1 MQCPVRNVQLWED
14 PEFSTVSSK
23 ATEMRRVLKRVAEQ
37 RETKFCAR
45 AAPKKKAKVENAED
59 AGEASTRPTGPAPTP
74 LSESQKARATKLLAK
89 MTAATEQ
96 SVLLA
101 EDLEKNEGGLKEFI
115 HRKARS

>member
-14 PEFSTVSSK
+14 PEFSTVSAK
-23 ATEMRRVLKRVAEQ
+23 ATETRRVLKRVAEQ
-37 RETKFCAR
+37 REEKLCAR
-45 AAPKKKAKVENAED
+45 AQRKKAKVENAED

-74 LSESQKARATKLLAK
+74 LSESQKVRATKLLAK

-101 EDLEKNEGGLKEFI
+101 DDLEKNEGGLKEFI
-115 HRKARS
+115 PRKARS

>member
-1 MQCPVRNVQLWED
+1 MEK
-14 PEFSTVSSK
+14 E
-23 ATEMRRVLKRVAEQ
+23 EI
-37 RETKFCAR
+37 
-45 AAPKKKAKVENAED
+45 

>member
-37 RETKFCAR
+37 REAKFCAR

-59 AGEASTRPTGPAPTP
+59 APTGPAATP
-74 LSESQKARATKLLAK
+74 LSESQKVRLTKLLAK
-89 MTAATEQ
+89 MTAATEE

-101 EDLEKNEGGLKEFI
+101 DELEKNEGGLNEFI
-115 HRKARS
+115 PRKARS